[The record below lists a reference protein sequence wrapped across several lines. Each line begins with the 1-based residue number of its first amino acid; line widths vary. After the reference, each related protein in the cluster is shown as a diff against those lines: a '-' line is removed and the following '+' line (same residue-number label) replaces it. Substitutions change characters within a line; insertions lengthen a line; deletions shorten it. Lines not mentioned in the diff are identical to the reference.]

1 MRETIKSLIT
11 YYEAIWDQSKI
22 TNDGQTVAI
31 IHILSME
38 VKRMII
44 FSELERGLKLLRVLG
59 ALLEDSSSFPSTHVA
74 WLTNACDIGSSRP
87 NALFRP
93 RTEIHTHK

>member
-1 MRETIKSLIT
+1 MRETIKPLIT

-31 IHILSME
+31 NHILSME

-59 ALLEDSSSFPSTHVA
+59 AFLEDSSSFPSLHVA
-74 WLTNACDIGSSRP
+74 WLTNACDIGSRGP
-87 NALFRP
+87 KVLFCP
-93 RTEIHTHK
+93 HTEIHTHK